1 MKRKI
6 LAVCIFIVGLGLLMY
21 PIIGNVINVMRQN
34 SVQQEYSEMV
44 EQMDSDTKEQIKND
58 AEEYN
63 RKLADREIYEP
74 ETDEDSAIL
83 DSDDSTGYNSTMNVG
98 SDVIAFIKIP
108 KINIELP
115 IFHGTAAV
123 TLEKGIGHLRNTS
136 LPVGGTDSHC
146 VLTGHTGMP
155 SSMLFTDLDKME
167 EGDMFYIKYL
177 DEIHAYRV
185 DQIKVVSPSD
195 SSDLKIF
202 SGKDY
207 ITLLTCY
214 PYGVN
219 SHRLLVR
226 GERVN
231 YDGGIIFGENDT
243 QTETDIETDSS
254 IITETADNAQ
264 VSEEIMQTIENDLS
278 SDNPSMI
285 SVYGLYVPL
294 WGVIAAAILIIAAA
308 AVLIIVSVKRSR
320 KKKD

>member
-6 LAVCIFIVGLGLLMY
+6 LAVGIFIIGLGLLMY
-21 PIIGNVINVMRQN
+21 PIIGNVINVLRQN
-34 SVQQEYSEMV
+34 SVQAEYSEMV
-44 EQMDSDTKEQIKND
+44 EQMDSDTKEQIKSE

-115 IFHGTAAV
+115 VFHGTAAV
-123 TLEKGIGHLRNTS
+123 TLEKGVGHLRNTS

-202 SGKDY
+202 PGKDY

-231 YDGGIIFGENDT
+231 YDGDIIFGENNT
-243 QTETDIETDSS
+243 QTGADSENDSS
-254 IITETADNAQ
+254 IISETADNAQ
-264 VSEEIMQTIENDLS
+264 ASEEIMQTIKNDLS
-278 SDNPSMI
+278 ADDSSMV

-294 WGVIAAAILIIAAA
+294 WGIIAAAILIIAAA
-308 AVLIIVSVKRSR
+308 VVMIIVSVKRSR